1 MSLKTP
7 HSVCAFALSLVA
19 GGACAQMLPDHEFV
33 PADALGGDGFG
44 ISVATNGSVGAVGA
58 LFHDEDRGAVY
69 VYDLDTRA
77 QLQKLMPNS
86 IVPGDNFGR
95 AVVLNDEYVI
105 TSSIWHGGN
114 GTVFVFDID
123 TGSLV
128 REIVAPDGNVDDR
141 FGASLA
147 LEGNNLVVGAPYDD
161 WAGDWSGSVYVFDL
175 ETGDMRVKFEWDETQ
190 PYDTYGI
197 DIDIQDDLLVIGAS
211 GESSIQDIG
220 GKVYLMN
227 WVTGEYIYGI
237 TSENT
242 EFAGK
247 FGQAVAFSDDHILVG
262 APSHDTSWGV
272 NAGAVYI
279 YDIASGTEQFK
290 LEGSDGVL
298 LGFFGEFLNADGD
311 RAVIG
316 QWYGATPG
324 SSQGRA
330 YVYEVSTGTELGV
343 LSAGNGIDYDLFGYA
358 VDIKDNSVLVG
369 AYATD
374 RELPDVG
381 SVYAYTLA
389 SECAADLDGNG
400 VLDFFDVSSFLSAF
414 NAQDSIADLNG
425 DGLFDFFDVSDFL
438 NAYNAGCP

>member
-1 MSLKTP
+1 MNGSFSK
-7 HSVCAFALSLVA
+7 SLVLW
-19 GGACAQMLPDHEFV
+19 GFVSCVGLAQAQLLPDHEFV
-33 PADALGGDGFG
+33 PSDATGGDGFG
-44 ISVATNGSVGAVGA
+44 VCVATNGSVGAFGA
-58 LFHDEDRGAVY
+58 MFHDNDRGAIY
-69 VYDLDTRA
+69 VYDLETNT
-77 QLQKLMPNS
+77 QLHKLMPNS

-95 AVVLNDEYVI
+95 AVVINDEYVV

-114 GTVFVFDID
+114 GTVFVFDIE

-128 REIVAPDGNVDDR
+128 REIVAPDGNLDDR

-161 WAGDWSGSVYVFDL
+161 WAGDWSGSVYVFNL
-175 ETGDMRVKFEWDETQ
+175 VTGDMHVKFEWDETQ

-197 DIDIQDDLLVIGAS
+197 DIDIQGELLVIGAS
-211 GESSIQDIG
+211 GESSIEDVG

-237 TSENT
+237 TSEET

-247 FGQAVAFSDDHILVG
+247 FGQAVAFSDDHILIG

-279 YDIASGTEQFK
+279 YDIASGTEQYK
-290 LEGSDGVL
+290 LEGSEGVL

-316 QWYGATPG
+316 QWYGAAPG

-330 YVYEVSTGTELGV
+330 YVYEVSTGTELEV

-358 VDIKDNSVLVG
+358 VDIKDDSVVVG

-374 RELPDVG
+374 RELADVG
-381 SVYAYTLA
+381 SVYTYTLA
-389 SECAADLDGNG
+389 GTCDADIDGNG
-400 VLDFFDVSSFLSAF
+400 VLDFFDVSAFLSAY
-414 NAQDSIADLNG
+414 NAEDAAADINN
-425 DGLFDFFDVSDFL
+425 DGIYNFFDVSAFL
-438 NAYNAGCP
+438 SVYNAGCP